1 MAQTEQ
7 GEMGRGGGA
16 VEDLRVQIFIVN
28 DDEGKCE
35 KTTCKKPNEGWS
47 CGPGVYVD
55 WLQPFNTATDP

>member
-7 GEMGRGGGA
+7 GEMGRGGA

-35 KTTCKKPNEGWS
+35 ETTCKKPKEG
-47 CGPGVYVD
+47 
-55 WLQPFNTATDP
+55 